1 MCANSKQFS
10 LDHTIFAWSNQKG
23 LDPIHVEKAKGVY
36 LYDEKGK
43 KYIDFSSQ
51 LMNVNVGHGR
61 EEVTEAVR
69 KQMENLSYVCPPFT
83 TDSRGRLGKKL
94 AEITPNNLNKTFF
107 TLGGAES
114 NENAIILA
122 RLYSNKHK
130 IITHYR
136 SYHGATIGTIT
147 AGGDPRKN
155 EVDSQQVPNC
165 VHVENPYYYRCPWYS
180 SSPEECGERAI
191 NNLEKTIIYEGP
203 KNIAAILMEGESG
216 SSGCIKYPPLYLK
229 KVDTLCK
236 KYDILLIIDE
246 VMSGFCR
253 TGKWF
258 GYEHH
263 DIKPDIISIAKGITS
278 GYIPLGGIIVSD
290 EIVNTFNDKAL
301 PLGLTY
307 SSHSVACAAA
317 LAVID
322 IYEKEN
328 LIENTVKIGKYTD
341 ELMDKLIEQHPSIG
355 DWRNTGMLGCLELV
369 KNRKTKEP
377 MAPFNADPSEMKIM
391 NKVTAKLRE
400 LGMFTYSKWNFIF
413 VAPPLIATK
422 EEIEEGIE
430 IISKAISIADEF
442 CY

>member
-1 MCANSKQFS
+1 MKNITKQFN
-10 LDHTIFAWSNQKG
+10 LENTIFAWSNQKG
-23 LDPIHVEKAKGVY
+23 LDPLHIKKAEGLY
-36 LYDEKGK
+36 LFDDKGK
-43 KYIDFSSQ
+43 RHIDFSSQ

-61 EEVTEAVR
+61 KEVTEAVT
-69 KQMENLSYVCPPFT
+69 KQMEKLSYVCPPFT
-83 TDSRGRLGKKL
+83 TDSRGLLGKKI
-94 AEITPNNLNKTFF
+94 ADITPDNLNKTFF

-122 RLYSNKHK
+122 RLYSKKHK

-136 SYHGATIGTIT
+136 SYHGATIGALT

-155 EVDSQQVPNC
+155 GIDNQQVPNC
-165 VHVENPYYYRCPWYS
+165 IHVENPYYYRCPWYS
-180 SSPEECGERAI
+180 SNIEECGDRAI
-191 NNLEKTIIYEGP
+191 NNLEKTINYEGP
-203 KNIAAILMEGESG
+203 ENIAAILMEGESG
-216 SSGCIKYPPLYLK
+216 TSGCIKYPPYYLK
-229 KVDTLCK
+229 KVDRLCK

-258 GYEHH
+258 GFEHH
-263 DIKPDIISIAKGITS
+263 DIKPDIVSLAKGITS
-278 GYIPLGGIIVSD
+278 GYIPLGGIVVSD
-290 EIVNTFNDKAL
+290 KIINTFDEKLL

-322 IYEKEN
+322 IYEKEKLN
-328 LIENTVKIGKYTD
+328 ENASNFGKYTD
-341 ELMDKLIEQHPSIG
+341 DQIKILKDKHPSIG

-377 MAPFNADPSEMKIM
+377 MAPFNANPSEMKEM
-391 NKVTAKLRE
+391 NKVTSKLRE

-413 VAPPLIATK
+413 IAPPLIAKK
-422 EEIEEGIE
+422 EEIDEGLD
-430 IISKAISIADEF
+430 IISKALSVADEF